1 MSTSIND
8 ENLWENYETI
18 WTNIEKNIES
28 NTSLV
33 YDLDI
38 YRKI

>member
-1 MSTSIND
+1 MKT
-8 ENLWENYETI
+8 YEKI
-18 WTNIEKNIES
+18 MKLFGLILRKNIES